1 MSSGERVAQPSRK
14 MRGGK
19 RGRDIS
25 ASGEWGLVQS
35 WASSAQPGAG
45 GRHGSGQLQGL
56 TAQISG
62 GCHSPSRARGPAPA
76 RPACFSSPELREAFK
91 EFDKDKDGYINCRDL
106 GNCMRTMGYMPT
118 EMELIELSQQINMN
132 RESFPGT
139 PHLPPPVL
147 VHAVFCLGSSPGPTS
162 S

>member
-1 MSSGERVAQPSRK
+1 M
-14 MRGGK
+14 
-19 RGRDIS
+19 
-25 ASGEWGLVQS
+25 
-35 WASSAQPGAG
+35 GA
-45 GRHGSGQLQGL
+45 
-56 TAQISG
+56 AIA
-62 GCHSPSRARGPAPA
+62 PAGPEVPPPA

-139 PHLPPPVL
+139 PRLPPPVL